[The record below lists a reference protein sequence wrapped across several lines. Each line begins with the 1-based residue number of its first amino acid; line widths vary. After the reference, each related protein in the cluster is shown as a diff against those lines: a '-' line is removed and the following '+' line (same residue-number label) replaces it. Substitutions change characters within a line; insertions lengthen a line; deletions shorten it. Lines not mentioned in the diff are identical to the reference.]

1 MTKRFKVLLEAD
13 PDGSR
18 ATGITIPFDV
28 QKEYGTRARVPVR
41 GTLNGAPFRSSI
53 VPMGGRHM
61 MVVPKKLRD
70 AAGVGAG
77 ETVTVVMERD
87 TEPRVVTPP
96 ADLAAAL
103 DADEAA
109 KAAWAKLSYTHQKE
123 HVLAIEEAK
132 KPETRARR
140 LARTLEVLGGSR
152 G

>member
-1 MTKRFKVLLEAD
+1 
-13 PDGSR
+13 
-18 ATGITIPFDV
+18 
-28 QKEYGTRARVPVR
+28 
-41 GTLNGAPFRSSI
+41 
-53 VPMGGRHM
+53 
-61 MVVPKKLRD
+61 
-70 AAGVGAG
+70 VGAG

>member
-61 MVVPKKLRD
+61 MAVPKKLRD
-70 AAGVGAG
+70 AAGVSAG

-96 ADLAAAL
+96 ADLVAAL
-103 DADEAA
+103 DQSDAA

-123 HVLAIEEAK
+123 HVQAIEEAK

-140 LARTLEVLGGSR
+140 IARTLEVLGGSR
-152 G
+152 K

>member
-28 QKEYGTRARVPVR
+28 EKEYGTRARVPVR

-70 AAGVGAG
+70 AAGVSAG
-77 ETVTVVMERD
+77 ETITVVMERD

-96 ADLAAAL
+96 ADLVAAL

-152 G
+152 A